1 MSYYGFFMGDS
12 KTILSLISDIYITEH
27 PSFFY
32 KEVVYFPAG
41 KKVGMPSPFISLSE
55 IFIDQIDTKLVE
67 EQSENNVGQ
76 SQACFFF
83 KS

>member
-1 MSYYGFFMGDS
+1 MGDA
-12 KTILSLISDIYITEH
+12 KTIINLISDIYITEH

-32 KEVVYFPAG
+32 KEVVYFPAC
-41 KKVGMPSPFISLSE
+41 KKLQKSRSFISLSD
-55 IFIDQIDTKLVE
+55 IFIDQIDIKLIE
-67 EQSENNVGQ
+67 EQSDSNSGQ